1 MPSPSRRLILDAVLI
16 LGLVLIVVAG
26 YRYANSQRTEAGDT
40 VLPEAGCNLHRT
52 ACSARLPDGRKLIFG
67 ITPHPI
73 PVVQPMQLEVRLEG
87 PASVPLGKV
96 EVDFAGKSMNMG
108 FNRVT
113 LATVDG
119 NHAKGEGNLPVCV
132 TGRMDWIATVLL
144 ELDGKRI
151 NVPFP
156 FSSDPEAPVPA
167 PATADDLIAAAQPP
181 ALQGG
186 DFTLLSAA
194 GPVSLQRYRG
204 RVVWLLFG
212 YTYCPDICPTS
223 LAAAGQMLAS
233 LTPAER
239 KNVQVIFVSV
249 DPERDTPA
257 RLAEYTRFFHPEIIG
272 VTGGP
277 EQIAAVAKY
286 YGVVYVQQPADAHG
300 NYAVDHTAN
309 SFLLGADGLLAQKV
323 GHPPLPAEVA
333 AKIRTLSP
341 SPTPERKAP

>member
-1 MPSPSRRLILDAVLI
+1 MAATRTTAPLPSS
-16 LGLVLIVVAG
+16 
-26 YRYANSQRTEAGDT
+26 
-40 VLPEAGCNLHRT
+40 
-52 ACSARLPDGRKLIFG
+52 
-67 ITPHPI
+67 
-73 PVVQPMQLEVRLEG
+73 
-87 PASVPLGKV
+87 
-96 EVDFAGKSMNMG
+96 
-108 FNRVT
+108 
-113 LATVDG
+113 
-119 NHAKGEGNLPVCV
+119 
-132 TGRMDWIATVLL
+132 
-144 ELDGKRI
+144 
-151 NVPFP
+151 
-156 FSSDPEAPVPA
+156 PA
-167 PATADDLIAAAQPP
+167 PEPPDPAPPTADDKLAAAQPP

-186 DFTLLSAA
+186 DFTLISAT
-194 GPVSLQRYRG
+194 GPVSLQDYRG

-223 LAAAGQMLAS
+223 LAAAGQMLAA

-277 EQIAAVAKY
+277 DQIAAVAKF
-286 YGVVYVQQPADAHG
+286 YGVVHVRQPADAHG

-309 SFLLGADGLLAQKV
+309 SFLIGADGLLAQKI